1 MNRHWCI
8 YAIHIFA
15 ILLGLFNMFLFL
27 HAPWPL
33 SKASRGRKRKVWA
46 AHASFDIGQEEHL
59 KDAARRWLLQQ
70 EVSHKLLIPTT
81 KEKRRAFLAT
91 CASCQNCNS
100 QYCFSLAD
108 EKVVVEKTGESV
120 GPPNLKKIKLTNAKK
135 YGASSSPFCCFE
147 ANVEGQSPGR
157 PKTYSGPAEES
168 KAKLQVTEV
177 FGRASGLSWRPQA
190 VRRLSSTWGGGAHRT
205 HGPYQGLCALA
216 FRVCCD

>member
-1 MNRHWCI
+1 MP
-8 YAIHIFA
+8 YIFLPYSLVFSTCFFFYM
-15 ILLGLFNMFLFL
+15 LLGRFPRLAGAGSEKCGRRMR
-27 HAPWPL
+27 PL
-33 SKASRGRKRKVWA
+33 TLGR
-46 AHASFDIGQEEHL
+46 

-70 EVSHKLLIPTT
+70 EVSHKPLIPTT

-216 FRVCCD
+216 CRVCCD